1 MRINLTILVGI
12 DLVLST
18 FQCFVYFFV
27 LTRIIALTVL
37 RTIGHLDLRTFEK
50 LVVIAVTIVSFCNYV
65 LVNKLLLVR
74 ILDDHRPKLSF
85 I

>member
-1 MRINLTILVGI
+1 MSIDLAILVGI
-12 DLVLST
+12 DLVLSALQR
-18 FQCFVYFFV
+18 FVYCFVFA
-27 LTRIIALTVL
+27 RIVAFAVL

-50 LVVIAVTIVSFCNYV
+50 FVVIAVTIVSLCNYM